1 MIGFLIAES
10 SAAKQRRTSTK
21 VAPTTAAE
29 CQKSKPKTGQNNRKP
44 IALNLPRNNK
54 NKKAEKEKE
63 IEEEKTTE
71 PVITTTTELVIEIRV
86 RNISKPVQSNRTRF
100 PVVNNKMENLNNER
114 IF

>member
-63 IEEEKTTE
+63 IE